1 MNNTDKN
8 FYDDLQLFYQATR
21 IPVCVFSNTPVELY
35 HFPLFD
41 SLNCPTNTLI
51 KSRELLNRS
60 GNAYFPLIV
69 VSHSCFMAMLRIDE
83 DTNIILGPLSS
94 TPLTYK
100 DFYNDN
106 QHVSEYSD
114 LLNLYRVI
122 QHAPRMS
129 LSQFA
134 ASLSLFIKL
143 TQQRELS
150 HHDILKNQLVVHK
163 KNLNTPTEYGSNESR
178 KFVSFSEAI
187 TFQKQIIF
195 YLRQGNVSEIEKK
208 FNDTNFFTNLTLTP
222 SSVEELYK
230 IFFIFATI
238 CYIASLEEGT
248 DIITAYSIFDSY
260 LNKIPSLKT
269 PYDLANLCFELS
281 LEYCNQIVSLRQ
293 NHSDSPVVSQCLNYI
308 KKNLYSKITL
318 DDLADYCNLSR
329 RTITRHFAEY
339 HHTTIKDCIMH
350 YKLKEA
356 VFLLTHSEYSLAEIS
371 NQLAF
376 SSQSHFIVA
385 FKNVYHYTPQQ
396 FRNKFKKTT

>member
-1 MNNTDKN
+1 MNITNNK
-8 FYDDLQLFYQATR
+8 YYEDLQLFYQATR
-21 IPVCVFSNTPVELY
+21 IPVCVFSNAPVELY

-41 SLNCPTNTLI
+41 SLNCPTNTLT
-51 KSRELLNRS
+51 KCRDVLSRSND
-60 GNAYFPLIV
+60 AYSPLIV
-69 VSHSCFMAMLRIDE
+69 VSHSCFMAILRIDE
-83 DTNIILGPLSS
+83 DTNVLLGPLSS

-106 QHVSEYSD
+106 QHVNEYSD

-122 QHAPRMS
+122 QHAPRIS

-134 ASLSLFIKL
+134 ASLSLLIKL
-143 TQQRELS
+143 TLNRELS
-150 HHDILKNQLVVHK
+150 HHDILKNQLILHK
-163 KNLNTPTEYGSNESR
+163 KNLNLPAEYSSEGSQ
-178 KFVSFSEAI
+178 FVSFSEAI

-195 YLRQGNVSEIEKK
+195 HLRQGNISEIEKK
-208 FNDTNFFTNLTLTP
+208 FNDTHFFTNLSLTP
-222 SSVEELYK
+222 SSVDELYK

-248 DIITAYSIFDSY
+248 DTITAYSIFDSY

-281 LEYCNQIVSLRQ
+281 FEYCSQIVNLRQ

-318 DDLADYCNLSR
+318 DDLADYCNLSK

-350 YKLKEA
+350 HKLKEA

-385 FKNVYHYTPQQ
+385 FKNAYNYTPQQ